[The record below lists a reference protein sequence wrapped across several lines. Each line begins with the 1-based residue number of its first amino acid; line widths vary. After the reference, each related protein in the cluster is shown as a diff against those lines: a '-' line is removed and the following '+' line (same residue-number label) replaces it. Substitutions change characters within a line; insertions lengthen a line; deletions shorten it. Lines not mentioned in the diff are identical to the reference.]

1 MKKQKLTALC
11 HKISMEKGLP
21 FNSILTYYFLENILE
36 HLAKSPYNEKLV
48 FKGGFL
54 LSNMLGLETRSTVD
68 IDLLIRNTA
77 LEENNI
83 LKIFTEALKTADNGD
98 ISYTVQKISPI
109 KEESEY
115 GGLRVNVL
123 CCLENIKVPVQ
134 LDIATGD
141 VITPDSFSYNYK
153 SVFGSQ
159 NIGIY
164 AYPLETMIAE
174 KLQTIYSRGFL
185 NTRSK
190 DYYDLYILYKLKKDE
205 LNIVTLKEACIRT
218 FDYRDTEFSPKKII
232 ELLDNLKDD
241 NNFLSRW
248 NTYAKKNTY
257 VKGISFIEALSEIKN
272 LLNFIS

>member
-98 ISYTVQKISPI
+98 ISYTVQKISPKPSKKRI
-109 KEESEY
+109 RIRRAPCK
-115 GGLRVNVL
+115 NVL
-123 CCLENIKVPVQ
+123 CCLENIQ
-134 LDIATGD
+134 GTC
-141 VITPDSFSYNYK
+141 S
-153 SVFGSQ
+153 
-159 NIGIY
+159 IGHCD
-164 AYPLETMIAE
+164 
-174 KLQTIYSRGFL
+174 
-185 NTRSK
+185 RSM
-190 DYYDLYILYKLKKDE
+190 
-205 LNIVTLKEACIRT
+205 
-218 FDYRDTEFSPKKII
+218 
-232 ELLDNLKDD
+232 
-241 NNFLSRW
+241 
-248 NTYAKKNTY
+248 
-257 VKGISFIEALSEIKN
+257 
-272 LLNFIS
+272 